1 MSTDQGRVPKRGC
14 GEKTPPPLTT
24 TRWAAWGGLSYW
36 FESPGGIIAKPSG
49 GVGEVPQAGGVAVIE
64 GEVAREHHV
73 EGHPEGPQVN
83 LGGAIDEGIV
93 EDPGINSPALLK

>member
-1 MSTDQGRVPKRGC
+1 M
-14 GEKTPPPLTT
+14 
-24 TRWAAWGGLSYW
+24 
-36 FESPGGIIAKPSG
+36 
-49 GVGEVPQAGGVAVIE
+49 GEVPQAGGVAVVE

-93 EDPGINSPALLK
+93 EEPGINSPALLK